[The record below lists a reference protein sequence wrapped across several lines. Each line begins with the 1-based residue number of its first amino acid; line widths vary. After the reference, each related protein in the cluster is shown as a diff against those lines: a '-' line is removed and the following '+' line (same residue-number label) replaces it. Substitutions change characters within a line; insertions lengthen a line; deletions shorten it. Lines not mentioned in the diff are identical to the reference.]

1 MITTQVQFVTEA
13 VIYTMWQI
21 IVMWCKLQIKSST
34 FGVLASSLRIENNV
48 FKFSCKLYKQAWGIK
63 DIKINMG
70 DFCSKRGSLK
80 DTRPVLPSCDKHIF
94 PSIEFFSQEKYQAK
108 KKCVVNMRL
117 GKTSKENIN
126 CVNQIVGRHNSF
138 DNKKELW
145 IIYTTHGHRGA
156 DVIKRYNEDINN
168 CVVI

>member
-1 MITTQVQFVTEA
+1 
-13 VIYTMWQI
+13 MWQMI
-21 IVMWCKLQIKSST
+21 LMWSKLQIKGST
-34 FGVLASSLRIENNV
+34 FGVLASSVRIEKNV
-48 FKFSCKLYKQAWGIK
+48 FKFSCKLYKHAWGIK

-108 KKCVVNMRL
+108 KKCVVHTRL

-126 CVNQIVGRHNSF
+126 CVNQIIGLHNSF
-138 DNKKELW
+138 GNKKELW
-145 IIYTTHGHRGA
+145 IIYATHGHRGA
-156 DVIKRYNEDINN
+156 LAIKRYNGTTWG
-168 CVVI
+168 VFGSMF